1 MQITLIRH
9 LPTEWNKKT
18 WLQGRRDICI
28 SPLTNELQNG
38 ILENKKLLK
47 QNAPFDIV
55 LASSL
60 NRTHQTATLYGQ
72 QAETEHLL
80 DELDFGIYE
89 GCPKQMLFEAHG
101 ASWLENPK
109 SLVLGESVSNL
120 EDRIIQFLDKYKD
133 YNRILVFGHGSWIR
147 AISSYW
153 KYGTINYMNQFTV
166 ENNECLSLEF
176 ITVG

>member
-18 WLQGRRDICI
+18 WLQGRKDIHI
-28 SPLTNELQNG
+28 SPLTSALRQGISENQQHLSQNS
-38 ILENKKLLK
+38 
-47 QNAPFDIV
+47 PFDIV

-60 NRTHQTATLYGQ
+60 IRTHQTAMLYGQ
-72 QAETEHLL
+72 RAETENLL
-80 DELDFGIYE
+80 DELDFGNFE
-89 GCPKQMLFEAHG
+89 GCPKQTLFDAHG
-101 ASWLENPK
+101 DTWINNPK
-109 SLVLGESVSNL
+109 SLVLGESVANL
-120 EDRIIQFLDKYKD
+120 EDRITQFLEKYKD

-153 KYGTINYMNQFTV
+153 KYGTINHMNQFTV

-176 ITVG
+176 ITVV